1 MANSIKFMNEG
12 FEAKYGNIKPDLCEQ
27 IYTVL
32 KRLTEANMSP
42 EDEADTKVL
51 YRIYKKKMQNS
62 NAELSP
68 KELQVLD
75 KYNLEE
81 PRTSKDYRGRKD
93 VRSSTRTDSEFR
105 GPNVF
110 EPVRRDGYIN
120 RKANLA
126 DRAKKM
132 DARSNSR
139 HDIGKYDK
147 DYRLNYMY
155 MKNAVNDKKYN
166 QRKLDNLDKEYDQEE
181 SNLRARLNA
190 LKNEREQEKSRYN
203 SAIKN
208 SQYEI
213 NTLLKRESLLGE
225 EGGYDDYYGGNKED
239 FVSDLNDIEKAL
251 DSVYDSLVTHR
262 AQQMVDDF
270 LYDLDLKRKRAGKV
284 ESLNRKK
291 LNNCTN
297 NLQEATISKA
307 MQKLYDMEDGWNFIP
322 GEVYTVVD
330 GGRLTRDRLKFVE
343 IFNDGR
349 EEIYKFKPVS
359 QTAVEIAKEE
369 ANARGEEYDGFAYL
383 NKESV
388 FYSFFD
394 GLPEKPTPRQKLPD
408 DYVGW
413 TDWRYDGYEYYKKY
427 KNASKNVNIT
437 MWRHYGEPSLTIST
451 RIGSD
456 WETVVFKDFDNEE
469 EAKQYVENWIS
480 QYKDYINSTPPKK
493 GTKFMIPSY
502 LVDIDNGEIS
512 GRLKSRI
519 VDN

>member
-1 MANSIKFMNEG
+1 M
-12 FEAKYGNIKPDLCEQ
+12 
-27 IYTVL
+27 
-32 KRLTEANMSP
+32 
-42 EDEADTKVL
+42 
-51 YRIYKKKMQNS
+51 
-62 NAELSP
+62 
-68 KELQVLD
+68 
-75 KYNLEE
+75 
-81 PRTSKDYRGRKD
+81 
-93 VRSSTRTDSEFR
+93 
-105 GPNVF
+105 
-110 EPVRRDGYIN
+110 
-120 RKANLA
+120 
-126 DRAKKM
+126 
-132 DARSNSR
+132 
-139 HDIGKYDK
+139 
-147 DYRLNYMY
+147 
-155 MKNAVNDKKYN
+155 
-166 QRKLDNLDKEYDQEE
+166 
-181 SNLRARLNA
+181 
-190 LKNEREQEKSRYN
+190 
-203 SAIKN
+203 
-208 SQYEI
+208 
-213 NTLLKRESLLGE
+213 
-225 EGGYDDYYGGNKED
+225 
-239 FVSDLNDIEKAL
+239 
-251 DSVYDSLVTHR
+251 
-262 AQQMVDDF
+262 
-270 LYDLDLKRKRAGKV
+270 
-284 ESLNRKK
+284 
-291 LNNCTN
+291 
-297 NLQEATISKA
+297 QEATISKA

-330 GGRLTRDRLKFVE
+330 DGRLTRDRLKFVE